1 MAKDWIVTNKRYLL
15 SASSSFV
22 INSSSKLTA
31 ISKRSSQK
39 VYLTEMYTEQYQVM
53 ETMYLGFIYDIPI
66 NT

>member
-53 ETMYLGFIYDIPI
+53 ETMYLGFMYDIPI